1 MNTFKPNPR
10 LHFSSPRMIVEGVI
24 FTINSLIAAFNA
36 NEETDKNLRSSQA
49 PSVLTLYQCP
59 IPRNFYFYTASKS
72 TPYSE
77 NIISMKEH
85 RMAEL
90 LMYSPPNET
99 KTLNTIA

>member
-10 LHFSSPRMIVEGVI
+10 LHFSSPRMTVEGVT
-24 FTINSLIAAFNA
+24 FRINSLIAAFNA
-36 NEETDKNLRSSQA
+36 SEETDKNLRSSQA
-49 PSVLTLYQCP
+49 PSVLMFYQCP
-59 IPRNFYFYTASKS
+59 IPRNFYFYTSSKS
-72 TPYSE
+72 TPRSE

-90 LMYSPPNET
+90 LTYNPPNEI